1 MSFDLW
7 RNMRTYKWSKLHII
21 LLAILLVMAV
31 PVFAENEE
39 PLILT
44 VEADPECLLS
54 QAGEMTFF
62 RFTLKNTLDEDYVLE
77 DLTLEGDL
85 LTDSKLISE
94 SLTIQA
100 NDVQEFLL
108 EKVTIDED
116 QFDTDLTFRLTW
128 RTTAYAPEDV
138 EHLEPIVSAHSLSVP
153 IRIERFIEPVMTLSC
168 QPDVLLAREGGSIT
182 VTYTLI
188 NDTKFD
194 MTNITLQ
201 DEGIP
206 QPSIPLEKNTLNAG
220 ERMQAQVTFSM
231 GSSDVELNPSAQY
244 TVRGIESK
252 ASAAETVTVENV
264 AVTFFMEVE
273 KYPATAEGTL
283 FRIRL
288 INDGT
293 HPMTDIRLVDE
304 IGTLIADGITVAAGA
319 ERIVS
324 CTVPS
329 AVSSGSVRY
338 ISFEATGRDSIGD
351 TVTIKSPSAYEVL
364 PFVDSDQVRLNLSVT
379 LSRTAQNDDGSNR
392 LMLLFDIRNDSLV
405 PIKNAVITEADYF
418 KGIVNEYAALSTG
431 TTTFEK
437 EFVVPAGTR
446 SLTFVLTAMD
456 PAQTQY
462 ASSPVTLD
470 LSSLTVP
477 KATIAPAIKSGKTV
491 DITGTIYDTE
501 RYIRILRMTA
511 LIVLALTLV
520 FLLLSLIFHVA
531 ELNIRR
537 WLPKEPVVR
546 PFGPRKTPTGPI
558 QVRPPT
564 DPVHDQFGYLQP
576 AKLRYMDR
584 TDRIP
589 VVGQEQPDHDPF
601 KPVQVLTNTGINTL
615 TVKQNGTPAPRRE
628 GDITA
633 VPIHKPRTRPVMIS
647 SDNTMPFAPVHE
659 EQLSETKSE
668 AAVEEPPKT
677 VQEGGMSAVPRVI
690 EVRRAPRI
698 VPRKKLEIVHIH
710 PV

>member
-1 MSFDLW
+1 
-7 RNMRTYKWSKLHII
+7 MRTYKWSKLHII

-153 IRIERFIEPVMTLSC
+153 IHIERFIEPVMTLSC

-231 GSSDVELNPSAQY
+231 GSSDVELNPSTQY

-462 ASSPVTLD
+462 ASSPMTLD

-477 KATIAPAIKSGKTV
+477 KATIAPAIKPGKTV

-558 QVRPPT
+558 QVRPST

-601 KPVQVLTNTGINTL
+601 KPVQALTNTGINTL